1 MTVKNIRDVYRG
13 WDILVCCTRPRR
25 PVLNFLKRDVRFSA
39 VGYAVLRKDIAHPD
53 DWVDP
58 RPQTVTLGCREFST
72 ETQCTEILMG
82 EIRVLIDAL
91 RKSP

>member
-1 MTVKNIRDVYRG
+1 MFIGGGTSSSAARG
-13 WDILVCCTRPRR
+13 PGGQCSTS
-25 PVLNFLKRDVRFSA
+25 LKRDVRFSA